1 MEYQSVVDAFK
12 QCGSIR
18 TVADQLGI
26 SEVTVRRVLIT
37 EGLWSSPTSL
47 AIGELH
53 EQGLS
58 TVEIAEQLHMSE
70 KNVQAY
76 LPYTRGSYRGTDKTS
91 SSKRSKLYRNRRQ
104 HSLQQQNNRRSQ
116 QALNSKGNSRL
127 EVTNMATPTNNENCK
142 TLHLH
147 LELVHD
153 DCPDDNLA
161 VLKAL
166 ARAQD
171 GISRDFLVPSS
182 MTLHALHFAIQKAFG
197 WQNSHLHHFLLP
209 EDIFQALCQGSFHKW
224 GKLCGVYF
232 RFPSEEFEDLYW
244 DDDYDGSVS
253 INTWMKR
260 KYCGPYTYGGHSELY
275 MDCQRNLSELYKHLP
290 KVEIRV
296 PFEEFMRNP
305 NGKKIQKIISPKEA
319 TVDEMRRSVDFG
331 PDLAELLERL
341 TLSELMIL
349 DGKEDEIDPDTTINL
364 CQPVTKELLYE
375 YDYGDGWQVHITLVE
390 DSPEAA
396 SHPEVA
402 EKEQPICIER
412 DGLNV
417 MDDVGGISGYM
428 DFLQNISTDD
438 TPERD
443 DLIGWAR
450 MQGWSGRKPNAK
462 TIL

>member
-1 MEYQSVVDAFK
+1 MDFQRVVDAFNEY
-12 QCGSIR
+12 GSIQ
-18 TVADQLGI
+18 TVANLLGI
-26 SEVTVRRVLIT
+26 SVVTVRRVLIT
-37 EGLWSSPTSL
+37 EGQWSSPSSRS
-47 AIGELH
+47 IGALH

-58 TVEIAEQLHMSE
+58 TAEIAEQLHMTE

-76 LPYTRGSYRGTDKTS
+76 LPYTRGSYHTLDKTA
-91 SSKRSKLYRNRRQ
+91 SSKSSKLYRDRRQ
-104 HSLQQQNNRRSQ
+104 NNLQKQARRRTNLFSTAENNHQ
-116 QALNSKGNSRL
+116 TEEAAM
-127 EVTNMATPTNNENCK
+127 EVSSNYECK
-142 TLHLH
+142 TIHLH
-147 LELVHD
+147 LELVLD
-153 DCPDDNLA
+153 DCPPEDLNALKSLA
-161 VLKAL
+161 KAEKC
-166 ARAQD
+166 
-171 GISRDFLVPSS
+171 ISRDFLVPSS
-182 MTLHALHFAIQKAFG
+182 MTLHALHFAIQRAFG

-209 EDIFQALCQGSFHKW
+209 EDIFQALCQSSFHKW

-275 MDCQRNLSELYKHLP
+275 MDCQRNLNDLYSHLP

-305 NGKKIQKIISPKEA
+305 NGKMIQKIISPKEA
-319 TVDEMRRSVDFG
+319 TIDEMRRSVDFG

-349 DGKEDEIDPDTTINL
+349 DGNEAEIDASTTINL

-375 YDYGDGWQVHITLVE
+375 YDYGDGWQVRITLVE
-390 DSPEAA
+390 TSSEDSL
-396 SHPEVA
+396 HPEVA
-402 EKEQPICIER
+402 ETECPICIKR

-417 MDDVGGISGYM
+417 MDDVGGVSGYI
-428 DFLQNISTDD
+428 DFLQTISGNNES
-438 TPERD
+438 ERA
-443 DLIGWAR
+443 DLRDWAR
-450 MQGWSGRKPNAK
+450 MQGWNGRKPNAK